1 MTIPKINES
10 KLLESKLQSEY
21 PCLLIKKKKNDLLF
35 LYFLRN
41 SAQFF
46 ATEANPSPMG
56 LTWARGGLVGW
67 HL

>member
-1 MTIPKINES
+1 MIIPKINES
-10 KLLESKLQSEY
+10 KLLESKLQSDY
-21 PCLLIKKKKNDLLF
+21 PCLLIKKTYDLLF
-35 LYFLRN
+35 LYFRRN
-41 SAQFF
+41 SAQFL